1 MGGRLQIRKKLK
13 TSKRPLRRQF
23 MGAFALVLFFS
34 FLGSALVWG
43 STLYVLIKQTDKSIL
58 PANYYEQQ
66 IPQILAYVDKQ
77 KDILLSPHM
86 QEALEKVIPTKGM
99 QYQMINLQGQTVYGW
114 KGHSFVNSPE
124 DVLIKLNRLEKH
136 GGKYIKFHPIL
147 NSQKQLKGML
157 VLRYSL
163 SVSSNNPG
171 NWLLVVLILSSLIA
185 PFLFIVFF
193 AYIFAR
199 RLGKRLEPSIA
210 KIIGGA
216 RRIQQNDLN
225 FSVAGA
231 GGSKELTELSD
242 AFEEMRKALEQSLK
256 REWKLEQERRD
267 MIAAIAHDLRTP
279 LTIIQ
284 GHADNLIE
292 SGARH
297 PERLEKYLLT
307 IRNSTQRADKM
318 LTELLFLNKI
328 DTPEY
333 VLCYEPT
340 DLYAFCT
347 RKKEEY
353 ELLCREKGITLRYS
367 YENRHRN
374 QKLQLHLDAARLEQ
388 VFDNVITNS
397 LRFTPA
403 EGVIE
408 WSVRVGENQI
418 SFEMKD
424 TGPGFSDLDLR
435 RMFDKFYSGDSSR
448 SQEIGHSGLGLYTA
462 KMLVQKHGGRIEAG
476 NRAEGGAW
484 VCITIPCDLAS
495 LRYEI

>member
-1 MGGRLQIRKKLK
+1 
-13 TSKRPLRRQF
+13 
-23 MGAFALVLFFS
+23 MGAFTLVLFFS

-43 STLYVLIKQTDKSIL
+43 STLYVLIKQTDKRIL

-77 KDILLSPHM
+77 KDILLSPQM

-124 DVLIKLNRLEKH
+124 DVLSKLNRTEKH
-136 GGKYIKFHPIL
+136 GGKYIHFHPIL

-163 SVSSNNPG
+163 SMSSNNPG

-199 RLGKRLEPSIA
+199 RLEKRLEPSIA

-333 VLCYEPT
+333 VLCYGPT

-347 RKKEEY
+347 RKKGEY

-374 QKLQLHLDAARLEQ
+374 QQLQLHLDAARLEQ

-408 WSVRVGENQI
+408 WSILVGENQI
-418 SFEMKD
+418 AFKMKD

-484 VCITIPCDLAS
+484 VSITIPCDLAGGYMDNT
-495 LRYEI
+495 LQRC